1 MDGGEKI
8 AVMGS
13 GYVGLVAAGCLSELG
28 NDVNCIDIDEDRIRM
43 LEKAEIPIHEPGL
56 EEIVRRNLEANRLRF
71 SSDWEEFLADRDIIF
86 IAVGTPRRPD
96 GTCELEHVMSAAE
109 MIAEAAPDEVIVVNK
124 STVPVGTGD
133 LVAKRIR
140 SLREEAGREQSK
152 ISVVSNPEFL
162 REGSAVGDFMEPDR
176 VVVGSNTGHAK
187 TRVGNLYEELD
198 TDIVRTDLRTAEM
211 IKYASNAFLATKI
224 SFINE
229 IANVCEGV
237 GADVEDVARGMGK
250 DSRISSS
257 FLGAGVG
264 YGGSCFP
271 KDTQAFIQIANHGDY
286 RSRIIDAVIAVN
298 SNQRKRFAMKIVDN
312 LPGKPEDSTV
322 AVLGVTFKPNTDD
335 LREAPALDIIPEL
348 QQEGIEVKAHDPM
361 SMEAAA
367 EKLRGV
373 DWCDTAYEA
382 LEGADA
388 VAMITEWDEYLQLD
402 WERAKNLVNNPVV
415 LDGRNALPMGRL
427 VELGFEYYG
436 VGRGV
441 DRLDN
446 LPPDEDL
453 L

>member
-1 MDGGEKI
+1 MSDSEKI

-13 GYVGLVAAGCLSELG
+13 GYVGLVAAGCLSDLG
-28 NDVNCIDIDEDRIRM
+28 NDVNCIDVDEDRVRT
-43 LEKAEIPIHEPGL
+43 LKKAEIPIHEPGL
-56 EEIVRRNLEANRLRF
+56 EEIVRNNMDENRLRF
-71 SSDWEEFLADRDIIF
+71 SGDWRESLADRDIIF
-86 IAVGTPRRPD
+86 IAVGTPRRAD
-96 GTCELEHVMSAAE
+96 GTCELEYVINAAE
-109 MIAEAAPDEVIVVNK
+109 MIAEAAGDEIIVVNK

-133 LVAKRIR
+133 LVAKKIR
-140 SLREEAGREQSK
+140 GWREKNNRKDSK
-152 ISVVSNPEFL
+152 VSVVSNPEFL
-162 REGSAVGDFMEPDR
+162 REGSAVGDFMKPDR
-176 VVVGSNTGHAK
+176 VVVGSNSGYAK
-187 TRVGNLYEELD
+187 SRVAGLYSDLD

-250 DSRISSS
+250 DSRISPA

-271 KDTQAFIQIANHGDY
+271 KDTQAFIQIADHGDY

-312 LPGKPEDSTV
+312 LPGKPENSTV
-322 AVLGVTFKPNTDD
+322 AILGVTFKPNTDD
-335 LREAPALDIIPEL
+335 LREAPSLDIIPDL
-348 QQEGIEVKAHDPM
+348 QQEGIEIKAHDPM
-361 SMEAAA
+361 SMEAASK
-367 EKLRGV
+367 KLRGV
-373 DWCDTAYEA
+373 DWCDTPYEA

-388 VAMITEWDEYLQLD
+388 VAMITEWDEYLRLD
-402 WERAKNLVNNPVV
+402 WEKAKEMLKHPVV

-446 LPPDEDL
+446 LPPDENL